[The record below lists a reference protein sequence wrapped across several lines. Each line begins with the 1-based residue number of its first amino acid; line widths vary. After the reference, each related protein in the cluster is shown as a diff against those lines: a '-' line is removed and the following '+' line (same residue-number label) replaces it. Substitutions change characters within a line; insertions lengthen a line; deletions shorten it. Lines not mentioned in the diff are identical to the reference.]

1 MRLCEKADAGDL
13 EGFKQIMRDAAKHY
27 GKTHEAMVR
36 SDRVIN
42 ARIRE
47 EKYENNSKNIES

>member
-13 EGFKQIMRDAAKHY
+13 EGFKQIMQEAARHY
-27 GKTHEAMVR
+27 GGTHEALER

-47 EKYENNSKNIES
+47 KGKS